1 MALFDR
7 KYELIVGESGGNG
20 VLIKDLRIAFSIE
33 KTASSTPNQST
44 IRIWNM
50 RPETRRAVS
59 KVNNA
64 VILKAGYDQDVG
76 PQTIFIGI
84 VTRSTTVREG
94 PDWIT
99 ELQMADGMLAYRDAK
114 ASLNFPAGSL
124 ATAVVVGIAEKFE
137 LPMKPMPSGVVN
149 KTYPHGF
156 SFVGRI
162 RDAMNKACDYA
173 GLEWSIVDQEIQV
186 IKKGGVIKQKAIYLT
201 PDTGMVGSPQPEQKT
216 MSEKKAAKEGVD
228 VDNAG
233 VTVKKETVSKK
244 KKKVHRTLSVEG
256 YTVNS
261 LLQPSIIPG
270 GYVKVKSAAINDEF
284 FRVESVKHAGDSDG
298 GEWNTSMVL
307 RFI

>member
-7 KYELIVGESGGNG
+7 RYELIVGVSGGTG
-20 VLIKDLRIAFSIE
+20 VSIKELRIAFSIE
-33 KTASSTPNQST
+33 KTASSTPNTSK

-50 RPETRRAVS
+50 RKETRQLVE
-59 KVNNA
+59 KINNA

-76 PQTIFIGI
+76 AQTIFIGI

-94 PDWIT
+94 PDRIT
-99 ELQMADGMLAYRDAK
+99 EIELCDGLFAYRDAK
-114 ASLNFPAGSL
+114 ATLRFPPGSRAL
-124 ATAVVVGIAEKFE
+124 AVVYGIAEKFE
-137 LPMKPMPSGVVN
+137 LPMKPMPTGIN

-173 GLEWSIVDQEIQV
+173 GLEWSIIDQEIQV
-186 IKKGGVIKQKAIYLT
+186 IKKGGTIKQKAIYLT
-201 PDTGMVGSPQPEQKT
+201 PDTGMIGSPQPEQKT
-216 MSEKKAAKEGVD
+216 MSEKRAAKEGLD
-228 VDNAG
+228 VDSAG
-233 VTVKKETVSKK
+233 VIVKKTTVSKS
-244 KKKVHRTLSVEG
+244 KKKVHRTLSVQG

-270 GYVKVKSAAINDEF
+270 GYVKVKSDDINDEF
-284 FRVESVKHAGDSDG
+284 FRVESVKHDGDSG
-298 GEWNTSMVL
+298 GNEWTTSMVL